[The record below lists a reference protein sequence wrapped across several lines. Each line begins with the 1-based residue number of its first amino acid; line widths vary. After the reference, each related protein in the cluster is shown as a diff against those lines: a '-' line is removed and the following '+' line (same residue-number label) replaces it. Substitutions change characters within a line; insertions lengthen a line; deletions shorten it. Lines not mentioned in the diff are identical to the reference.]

1 MFTCFREHS
10 FTFIPCPGQIV
21 DNIVLIHQIEVISIS
36 IKRQAAARLELE
48 NTNVVFLMCIFW
60 ISFHDLALA
69 ILLNDIVNEAQWILK
84 QLHSLIS
91 DIVSQCVIISIHALL
106 HQLLVFINW
115 VVRILNVLQD
125 GGPQHLGSYELVGHL
140 LPKVGVVILVLFPA
154 HAALNHR
161 FGHKIIGLDKV
172 IVKISARFEYSK
184 LHILILVEL
193 VNKQQIQ
200 SIIKFW
206 FALDIACYIQ
216 EMWTWLNTQVAW
228 EETNIIKLLELYKA
242 FKPLVFRKVKNQC
255 FTIILI
261 ILLIWRR
268 SPFLL
273 NIIYHDFRITK
284 IVCHEWIIATLLFKG
299 VCLSL
304 NNRIITRYSTNVV
317 GGNVGLQK
325 CILLPVH
332 WDRLINVNEC
342 IHLEVLLGLAPNIV
356 VRENVVDANTE
367 LLGFARVLCS
377 FVLALLYDV
386 AHLFTWAIFIC

>member
-48 NTNVVFLMCIFW
+48 NTNMVFLMCIFW

-172 IVKISARFEYSK
+172 IVKIGAWFEYSK
-184 LHILILVEL
+184 LHILIFVEL

-200 SIIKFW
+200 SIVKFW
-206 FALDIACYIQ
+206 FALDIACYVQ
-216 EMWTWLNTQVAW
+216 EMWAWLNAQVAW
-228 EETNIIKLLELYKA
+228 EETDVIKLLELYKA

-255 FTIILI
+255 FAIGFI
-261 ILLIWRR
+261 
-268 SPFLL
+268 L

-284 IVCHEWIIATLLFKG
+284 IVRHEWIIATLLFKG

-304 NNRIITRYSTNVV
+304 HNRIITWYSTNVV
-317 GGNVGLQK
+317 GRNVGLQK
-325 CILLPVH
+325 RILIPMH
-332 WDRLINVNEC
+332 RDRLINVNEC
-342 IHLEVLLGLAPNIV
+342 IHLEVLLGLAPNVV
-356 VRENVVDANTE
+356 VRKYVVDANAE
-367 LLGFARVLCS
+367 FLGFARVLCS
-377 FVLALLYDV
+377 FILCCCVCFYDV
-386 AHLFTWAIFIC
+386 AHLFTWVIFIC